1 MGRLEEW
8 DLRSLE
14 RRSMYTIFH
23 PLDVDEPLPR
33 ELIQEGWRHRMGE
46 IRFVELTGAL
56 YLPALIVVLL
66 VLGSMLVNPLL
77 GFIVMASLLVG
88 FVVYALFARCL
99 WLAPGSADNRRLAD

>member
-1 MGRLEEW
+1 
-8 DLRSLE
+8 
-14 RRSMYTIFH
+14 MYTIFH

-66 VLGSMLVNPLL
+66 VLGSMHVNPLL
-77 GFIVMASLLVG
+77 GFIVMA
-88 FVVYALFARCL
+88 RCR
-99 WLAPGSADNRRLAD
+99 PGTDSRRPVRRITVP

>member
-1 MGRLEEW
+1 MGRLEER

-66 VLGSMLVNPLL
+66 VLGSMHSILCWV
-77 GFIVMASLLVG
+77 SSSWR
-88 FVVYALFARCL
+88 RC
-99 WLAPGSADNRRLAD
+99 WWVFSSTRCRPGTDSRRPVRRITVP

>member
-1 MGRLEEW
+1 MGRLEER

-66 VLGSMLVNPLL
+66 VLGSMHVNPLL

-88 FVVYALFARCL
+88 FFIYALSARY
-99 WLAPGSADNRRLAD
+99 R